1 MKARR
6 LSRVLR
12 PLVLAKATNRDPTKL
27 PLKPFLPKGSV
38 QPCSFKTA
46 RSTQG
51 VENISRPFAPF
62 ALNAAEADIRCH
74 LGRRIK
80 LTGLR

>member
-6 LSRVLR
+6 PSRVLW

-27 PLKPFLPKGSV
+27 PLKPVLPKGSV
-38 QPCSFKTA
+38 EPCSFKTA

-74 LGRRIK
+74 LGR
-80 LTGLR
+80 

>member
-1 MKARR
+1 MKDR
-6 LSRVLR
+6 LPSRVLW
-12 PLVLAKATNRDPTKL
+12 PLVLANATNRDPTKL

-74 LGRRIK
+74 LGR
-80 LTGLR
+80 

>member
-6 LSRVLR
+6 PCRVH
-12 PLVLAKATNRDPTKL
+12 PHLVLAKATDQDPTKL
-27 PLKPFLPKGSV
+27 PLKPVLPKGSV

-62 ALNAAEADIRCH
+62 ALNAADADIRCH
-74 LGRRIK
+74 LGR
-80 LTGLR
+80 